1 MKYLIAFLLILGF
14 SICGHSQK
22 NKPKVVVGIVVD
34 QMCYEYLYRFQDNY
48 SKKGFKEIMKN
59 GTNCRNVEY
68 NYIPT
73 YTGPGHASIYAGT
86 TPNNHGIIANAW
98 FERKT
103 NGLVNC
109 VGDNSV
115 HSVGASSIYGNCSPH
130 RLKSYT
136 VTDQL
141 KMTYPQSKVVS
152 ISIKDRGAILPG
164 GHKSDGSYWFDYQ
177 TGKFITSSYFKNTL
191 PPWLIDFN
199 NNKNC
204 YTYAKTWSP
213 LLELDKYISTDESNY
228 EVVIPGKINARF
240 PYEIKKLMSIGN
252 NLQAFTISPFANTLL
267 TDLAIEA
274 MQNEHLGETKNTDM
288 ICISYSSTDI
298 AGHAFGPY
306 SMEIEDMY
314 IRLDLEIAKLLK
326 FLNKTYG
333 KNGYVLFMTADHGVV
348 PVPQQLIDEKLPGG
362 YLYVDSLLAELK
374 NESVKFFNADLID
387 NIINL
392 NLYLN
397 HERIDSIKGL
407 NVNDVT
413 DFFKNIILLK
423 KSVKNVV
430 LGKDLTEHLINE
442 DKWVRLIRKGFD
454 KKRSGDLIIMLE
466 PGYLPEKLDLS
477 PNQGTSHG
485 SGYSYDTHV
494 PLLWYGAGIKKQDLF
509 YPISITDIA
518 PTLTHFLYLQRTG
531 AMTGEPI
538 IEVLNK

>member
-1 MKYLIAFLLILGF
+1 MKYLIAFLLILG
-14 SICGHSQK
+14 SILCGHSQK
-22 NKPKVVVGIVVD
+22 NKPKVVVGIVID
-34 QMCYEYLYRFQDNY
+34 QMCYEYLYRFQNNY

-86 TPNNHGIIANAW
+86 TPSNHGIIANNW
-98 FERKT
+98 FEREK
-103 NGLVNC
+103 NKLVNC

-115 HSVGASSIYGNCSPH
+115 HSIGANSIYGNCSPH

-177 TGKFITSSYFKNTL
+177 TGKFITSSYFKNDL
-191 PPWLIDFN
+191 PPWLIEFN
-199 NNKNC
+199 KNKNC
-204 YTYAKTWSP
+204 FTYAKTWSP
-213 LLELDKYISTDESNY
+213 ILEIDKYISKDKSNY
-228 EVVIPGKINARF
+228 EVVISGKMNAQF
-240 PYEIKKLMSIGN
+240 PYEIKKLMNNGT

-274 MQNEHLGETKNTDM
+274 MQNEHIGKTNNTDM

-306 SMEIEDMY
+306 SREIEDMY
-314 IRLDLEIAKLLK
+314 IRLDIEISRLLK

-374 NESVKFFNADLID
+374 NESFNFFNTDLID

-397 HERIDSIKGL
+397 HDRIDSIQGL
-407 NVNDVT
+407 NLNDVT
-413 DFFKNIILLK
+413 GFFKKIILK
-423 KSVKNVV
+423 KMSVKNVI
-430 LGKDLTEHLINE
+430 LGQDLTDNLINE
-442 DKWVRLIRKGFD
+442 DKWIELIRKGFD

-494 PLLWYGAGIKKQDLF
+494 PLLWYGSGIKKQDLF

-518 PTLTHFLYLQRTG
+518 PTLTHFLNLQRTG
-531 AMTGEPI
+531 AMTGKPI
-538 IEVLNK
+538 IDVLNK

>member
-1 MKYLIAFLLILGF
+1 MKYLIAFLLILG
-14 SICGHSQK
+14 SILCGHSQK
-22 NKPKVVVGIVVD
+22 NKPKVVVGIVID
-34 QMCYEYLYRFQDNY
+34 QMCYEYLYRFQNNY

-86 TPNNHGIIANAW
+86 TPSNHGIIANNW
-98 FERKT
+98 FERKK
-103 NGLVNC
+103 NKLVNC

-115 HSVGASSIYGNCSPH
+115 HSIGANSIYGNCSPH

-177 TGKFITSSYFKNTL
+177 TGKFITSSYFKNDL
-191 PPWLIDFN
+191 PPWLIEFN
-199 NNKNC
+199 KNKNC
-204 YTYAKTWSP
+204 FTYAKTWSP
-213 LLELDKYISTDESNY
+213 ILEIDKYISKDKSNY
-228 EVVIPGKINARF
+228 EVVISGKMNAQF
-240 PYEIKKLMSIGN
+240 PYEIKKLMNNGT

-274 MQNEHLGETKNTDM
+274 MQNEHIGKTNNTDM

-306 SMEIEDMY
+306 SREIEDMY
-314 IRLDLEIAKLLK
+314 IRLDIEINRLLK

-374 NESVKFFNADLID
+374 NESFNFFNTDLID

-397 HERIDSIKGL
+397 HDRIDSIQGL
-407 NVNDVT
+407 NLNDVT
-413 DFFKNIILLK
+413 GFFKKIILK
-423 KSVKNVV
+423 KMSVKNVI
-430 LGKDLTEHLINE
+430 LGQDLTDNLINE
-442 DKWVRLIRKGFD
+442 DKWIELIRKGFD

-494 PLLWYGAGIKKQDLF
+494 PLLWYGSGIKKQDLF

-518 PTLTHFLYLQRTG
+518 PTLTHFLNLQRTG
-531 AMTGEPI
+531 AMTGKPI
-538 IEVLNK
+538 IDVLNK